1 VIEIRQSKIPYVES
15 SPVLQNFLL
24 WVGVFIFVFLE
35 MIVIPLFTVLFT
47 IASCRK
53 FESNL
58 QNVGYI
64 SPDITGKG
72 TEIVKPY
79 REITLKS
86 RPILKT
92 TTITPLSIRVKPE
105 HKAAKVL
112 KNRLTPVS
120 SMQPRL
126 LLQSYCLHFTI
137 NLEYRLKFCIILS

>member
-1 VIEIRQSKIPYVES
+1 MEIRQSKIPYVES

-35 MIVIPLFTVLFT
+35 MIVPIFIVLFT
-47 IASCRK
+47 IASCQK

-79 REITLKS
+79 RGITLKS
-86 RPILKT
+86 RPTLKT
-92 TTITPLSIRVKPE
+92 TSITPLSIRVKPE

-112 KNRLTPVS
+112 KNRFTPVS

-126 LLQSYCLHFTI
+126 LLQGLFTLNHQI
-137 NLEYRLKFCIILS
+137 FNEIFHYFL